1 MAKPIAM
8 SILKQIIRHWCNGVP
23 VKAIARHT
31 SVSRN
36 TVKHYLKTIGEQK
49 LGCNELLSMQDH
61 QLEQMLLESPQT
73 NPRYLHLVEQMPYL
87 VGELSRTGV
96 NRWVL
101 WNEYK
106 TRYPDGYQ
114 YSQFCYH
121 LNNYL
126 KTQNATLHIEQTPAD
141 KLYVDFAGKHMQWV
155 DRSTGEVHKVE
166 IFVSIL
172 GYSQLTYAQACSS
185 QKQVDFITA
194 LDNALHYL
202 GGVPKAIVPDNMKTA
217 VIKADRYEPTVN
229 QTLSDLANHYH
240 TTILPARSKKPRD
253 KALAEQMV
261 RTVYSRIFAP
271 LRDRLFY
278 SLQQLNQAISEQLEV
293 HNHTPLQG
301 RDYSRRDRFRQEQPH
316 LLSLPAERF
325 QMKQFRWMK
334 VMKNCHIRLSQ
345 DKHYYSVP
353 YRHIGHKVKIEYT
366 QNQVSVYHNFQRI
379 AFHTRNRRP
388 YGYSTIKEHLPSHH
402 RFVSEWSAE
411 KFLSWAGGIDP
422 HLRDYIEKVIETK
435 PYPEQAY
442 RSCVGILSFAKK
454 VGSQRLIA
462 ACQRAAHFG
471 AYNYKTIEG
480 IIHNRLDEQ
489 PPPSTQLD
497 LPLPKHDN
505 IRGQQDY
512 Q

>member
-1 MAKPIAM
+1 
-8 SILKQIIRHWCNGVP
+8 
-23 VKAIARHT
+23 
-31 SVSRN
+31 
-36 TVKHYLKTIGEQK
+36 
-49 LGCNELLSMQDH
+49 
-61 QLEQMLLESPQT
+61 
-73 NPRYLHLVEQMPYL
+73 
-87 VGELSRTGV
+87 
-96 NRWVL
+96 
-101 WNEYK
+101 
-106 TRYPDGYQ
+106 
-114 YSQFCYH
+114 
-121 LNNYL
+121 
-126 KTQNATLHIEQTPAD
+126 
-141 KLYVDFAGKHMQWV
+141 
-155 DRSTGEVHKVE
+155 
-166 IFVSIL
+166 
-172 GYSQLTYAQACSS
+172 
-185 QKQVDFITA
+185 
-194 LDNALHYL
+194 
-202 GGVPKAIVPDNMKTA
+202 
-217 VIKADRYEPTVN
+217 
-229 QTLSDLANHYH
+229 
-240 TTILPARSKKPRD
+240 
-253 KALAEQMV
+253 
-261 RTVYSRIFAP
+261 
-271 LRDRLFY
+271 
-278 SLQQLNQAISEQLEV
+278 
-293 HNHTPLQG
+293 
-301 RDYSRRDRFRQEQPH
+301 
-316 LLSLPAERF
+316 
-325 QMKQFRWMK
+325 MKQFRWMK

>member
-36 TVKHYLKTIGEQK
+36 TVKHYLKTIREQK
-49 LGCNELLSMQDH
+49 LGCNKLLSMQDH

-141 KLYVDFAGKHMQWV
+141 KLYVDFTGKHMQWV
-155 DRSTGEVHKVE
+155 DRSSGEVHKAE
-166 IFVSIL
+166 IFVAIL

-185 QKQVDFITA
+185 QKQMDFITA

-261 RTVYSRIFAP
+261 RTVYSRIFA
-271 LRDRLFY
+271 
-278 SLQQLNQAISEQLEV
+278 A
-293 HNHTPLQG
+293 
-301 RDYSRRDRFRQEQPH
+301 SR
-316 LLSLPAERF
+316 
-325 QMKQFRWMK
+325 
-334 VMKNCHIRLSQ
+334 
-345 DKHYYSVP
+345 
-353 YRHIGHKVKIEYT
+353 
-366 QNQVSVYHNFQRI
+366 
-379 AFHTRNRRP
+379 
-388 YGYSTIKEHLPSHH
+388 
-402 RFVSEWSAE
+402 
-411 KFLSWAGGIDP
+411 
-422 HLRDYIEKVIETK
+422 
-435 PYPEQAY
+435 
-442 RSCVGILSFAKK
+442 
-454 VGSQRLIA
+454 
-462 ACQRAAHFG
+462 
-471 AYNYKTIEG
+471 
-480 IIHNRLDEQ
+480 
-489 PPPSTQLD
+489 
-497 LPLPKHDN
+497 
-505 IRGQQDY
+505 
-512 Q
+512 